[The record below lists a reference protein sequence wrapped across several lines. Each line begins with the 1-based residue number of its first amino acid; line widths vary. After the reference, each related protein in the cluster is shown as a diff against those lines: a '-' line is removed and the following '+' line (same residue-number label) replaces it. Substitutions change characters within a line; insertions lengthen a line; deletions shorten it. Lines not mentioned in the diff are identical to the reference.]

1 MPAHPPTCSP
11 RGSWAEEGVMWV
23 TKEGETKPGL
33 LDSTEANEFGTD
45 VLNTGVARDE
55 LDKPEEVFE

>member
-1 MPAHPPTCSP
+1 M
-11 RGSWAEEGVMWV
+11 